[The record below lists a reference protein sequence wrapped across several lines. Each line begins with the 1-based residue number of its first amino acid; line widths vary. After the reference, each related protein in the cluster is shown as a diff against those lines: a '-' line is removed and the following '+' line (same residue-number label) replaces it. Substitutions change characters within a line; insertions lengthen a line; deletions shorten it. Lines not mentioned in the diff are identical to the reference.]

1 MNKALLDTDI
11 LSEIGKAKDATVAAN
26 AKTYRRSF
34 GHYTLSTV
42 SVMEVVSGFQ
52 RTQAT
57 GRLNAFLATLPH
69 MEVLPFDQ
77 PAAELAGRIAGDLER
92 IGQPIGVADTMIA
105 AIAIENG
112 LELVTATRRIISVSS
127 SSAIRSCSPTGGT
140 DMAPGES
147 PLLTLV
153 LRRWFP
159 EVLRH
164 PGTSRVLR
172 HPGTSRGSQTPRNYA
187 EIERHPMVA
196 RRFSRTQDLRGRLS
210 EPNTLRFACE

>member
-52 RTQAT
+52 KTQAT

-69 MEVLPFDQ
+69 MEILLFDQ
-77 PAAELAGRIAGDLER
+77 SAAELAGRIAGDLER

-105 AIAIENG
+105 ALAIDNG
-112 LELVTATRRIISVSS
+112 LELATGNTSDFQRVQQLGY
-127 SSAIRSCSPTGGT
+127 P
-140 DMAPGES
+140 
-147 PLLTLV
+147 LTLV
-153 LRRWFP
+153 NW
-159 EVLRH
+159 
-164 PGTSRVLR
+164 RV
-172 HPGTSRGSQTPRNYA
+172 
-187 EIERHPMVA
+187 
-196 RRFSRTQDLRGRLS
+196 
-210 EPNTLRFACE
+210 